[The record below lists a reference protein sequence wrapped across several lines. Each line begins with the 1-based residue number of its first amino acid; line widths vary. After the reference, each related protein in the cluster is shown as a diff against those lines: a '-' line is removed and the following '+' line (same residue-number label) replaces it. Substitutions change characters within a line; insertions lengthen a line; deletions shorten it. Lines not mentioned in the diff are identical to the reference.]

1 MTGIEDQDE
10 KDLRDVATL
19 SDKRAKRSK
28 TAGPNNEINSI
39 DDEGTL
45 SQEVG
50 LIRPGAW
57 TTAAHLLQGLAAV
70 SG

>member
-39 DDEGTL
+39 DDEGTQ
-45 SQEVG
+45 SQRIG
-50 LIRPGAW
+50 PIRPGAW